1 MRHISVI
8 EDKIARQVA
17 AAVGGRR
24 EQLGLTLRELAAR
37 SGVSTSMISDIERGT
52 KSPTISTLSALAGAL
67 AVPISALV
75 DSATS
80 AASRLHVVRASER
93 VAVVDPASGAT
104 RDSFGP
110 SLAGSKVEFLRY
122 VVPAHAVA
130 GPFAAHASGTIEHVH
145 LAAGSIRVVLGTE
158 AVILEAG
165 DSCSCLADMP
175 HSFDNQD
182 GEIEALIYLVSESP

>member
-1 MRHISVI
+1 MRQISVI
-8 EDKIARQVA
+8 EDKIAKRVA

>member
-1 MRHISVI
+1 MIDNYII
-8 EDKIARQVA
+8 EENIVKRVA
-17 AAVGGRR
+17 LAVGGRR

-37 SGVSTSMISDIERGT
+37 SGVSTSMISDIERGA
-52 KSPTISTLSALAGAL
+52 KSPTISTLSALAKAL
-67 AVPISALV
+67 MVPISALV

-80 AASRLHVVRASER
+80 AARRLHVVRASER
-93 VAVVDPASGAT
+93 LPIVDPASGAR

-130 GPFAAHASGTIEHVH
+130 GPFAAHASGTIEHIH
-145 LAAGSIRVVLGTE
+145 LAAGRIRVVLGTE
-158 AVILEAG
+158 VVTLEAG

-175 HSFDNQD
+175 HRFDNHD
-182 GEIEALIYLVSESP
+182 GEVEALIYLVSEAP